1 MLIDDNMTKL
11 NEDVYFDEKSINR
24 KVKVY
29 FDRKSSKKFAD
40 PYTVVIGT
48 SVFGCSADANAPNG
62 VAQYVGELTDSYID
76 GWSKSEFNEKNRI
89 KWKDVPEELRIWIL
103 KEMEHK

>member
-48 SVFGCSADANAPNG
+48 SVFGCSANANAPNG
-62 VAQYVGELTDSYID
+62 VAQYVGELKLFYENNVLMLSGEY
-76 GWSKSEFNEKNRI
+76 
-89 KWKDVPEELRIWIL
+89 
-103 KEMEHK
+103 

>member
-1 MLIDDNMTKL
+1 LIDDNMTKL

-48 SVFGCSADANAPNG
+48 SVFGCSANANAPNG
-62 VAQYVGELTDSYID
+62 VAQYVGELKLFYENNVLMLSGEY
-76 GWSKSEFNEKNRI
+76 
-89 KWKDVPEELRIWIL
+89 
-103 KEMEHK
+103 

>member
-11 NEDVYFDEKSINR
+11 NEDVYFDENDIKNK

-62 VAQYVGELTDSYID
+62 VAQYIGELKDPYID
-76 GWSKSEFNEKNRI
+76 GWDDFNKKNRL
-89 KWKDVPEELRIWIL
+89 KWKDVPEGLRIWIL
-103 KEMEHK
+103 QEMEHA